1 MAFIFVNAFKSGLD
15 ARRSR
20 ITAQQGSLSVGNNI
34 HINRGGEVEKR
45 KAFVPFASLPPDQT
59 KGLWATKNGI
69 YVFGSDATP
78 SVPGPVRYQR
88 LVAPGNHSLSEILSV
103 DTYNGVPYVVARFSD
118 GNVHHFYN
126 GVRVTDWDT
135 IAPNISDIDTLGQ
148 SLASLVSTDAAVDA
162 TYDVTTNKITILA
175 SKNNTP
181 FTLSASVR
189 NVNGG
194 SSNYAVVEIT
204 QSATASLPQIATVGF
219 LGGFIPSFDANESW
233 EVIVNNT
240 PYRITP
246 SASGTGTSARTFRG
260 KVYAT
265 VQGTLYFS
273 DVNNPTRW
281 TTTFTNSAGKKEDTF
296 AGFES
301 LSSQT
306 GGAETI
312 VTTAPYQGFLA
323 VFARRS
329 TQIWQVVAGDP
340 SDNLPKQILDNVGS
354 IAPRSAMNFG
364 EMDVFFLSDTG
375 VRSLRARDSSNAA
388 VVFDV
393 GTAVDPLVIEQ
404 MNNLTEPEVMRA
416 CGVIEPR
423 EGRYML
429 AIGNKI
435 FVYSFFPASSISAWT
450 TYEPGFVVEDWAVY
464 GNQLLCRSG
473 DEIYIYG
480 GANGNVYDNCLA
492 EVELSW
498 LSADRPGNKKKFKG
512 IDIGCDGSWTVSYS
526 TDPTTDS
533 YALAGS
539 VGLSN
544 FHLPNFRIGA
554 SGTHIGLKLT
564 SNDSKPARISSAVV
578 HFDYTEVPS

>member
-20 ITAQQGSLSVGNNI
+20 ITAQQGSLSVGKNI

-45 KAFVPFASLPPDQT
+45 KAFAPFATLPSGQT

-69 YVFGSDATP
+69 YVFGSAASP
-78 SVPGPVRYQR
+78 SLPASVRYQR
-88 LVAPGNHSLSEILSV
+88 LVAPGSPALSEILSV

-118 GNVHHFYN
+118 GNVHHYYN
-126 GVRVTDWDT
+126 GARVTDWDT

-148 SLASLVSTDAAVDA
+148 SLASLVSTDEAVDA
-162 TYDVTTNKITILA
+162 TYDTVTNKVTIMA
-175 SKNNTP
+175 SANNRP
-181 FTLSASVR
+181 FTLSASVG
-189 NVNGG
+189 NVTGG
-194 SSNYAVVEIT
+194 SANSTVVTIT
-204 QSATASLPQIATVGF
+204 QSATASLPQIATVE
-219 LGGFIPSFDANESW
+219 LVGGYDPAFDANESW
-233 EVIVNNT
+233 EVIVNGA
-240 PYRITP
+240 PYRVAP
-246 SASGTGTSARTFRG
+246 SASGIGTSARTFRG

-273 DVNNPTRW
+273 DANNPTRW

-306 GGAETI
+306 GGAEAL

-393 GTAVDPLVIEQ
+393 GTAVDPLVINQ
-404 MNNLTEPEVMRA
+404 MNSLSETDVTKA
-416 CGVIEPR
+416 CGVVEPR

-429 AIGNKI
+429 ALGDKV

-450 TYEPGFVVEDWAVY
+450 TYEPGFAVEDWAVF

-480 GANGNVYDNCLA
+480 GVSGNVYDDSLA

-512 IDIGCDGSWTVSYS
+512 LDIGCEGTWTISYS

-533 YALAGS
+533 YAKAGS
-539 VGLSN
+539 VQLSN
-544 FHLPNFRIGA
+544 FNLPNFRIGA
-554 SGTHIGLKLT
+554 SGTHIGLKFT

-578 HFDYTEVPS
+578 HFDYTETPS

>member
-20 ITAQQGSLSVGNNI
+20 ITAQQGSLSVGKNI

-45 KAFVPFASLPPDQT
+45 KAFVPFATLPSGQT

-69 YVFGSDATP
+69 YVFGSAANP
-78 SVPGPVRYQR
+78 SLPSSVRYQQ
-88 LVAPGNHSLSEILSV
+88 LTAPGSPNLTEILSA
-103 DTYNGVPYVVARFSD
+103 DTYNGVPYVVAKFSD
-118 GNVHHFYN
+118 GAVHHFYN
-126 GVRVTDWDT
+126 GARVTDWDT

-148 SLASLVSTDAAVDA
+148 SLAALVSTDAAVDA
-162 TYDVTTNKITILA
+162 TYDTSTNKIIITA
-175 SKNNTP
+175 SANNTP
-181 FTLSASVR
+181 FTLSASVS
-189 NVNGG
+189 NVAGG
-194 SSNYAVVEIT
+194 SANSTTLEIT
-204 QSATASLPQIATVGF
+204 QSPTASLPQIATVELF
-219 LGGFIPSFDANESW
+219 GGYNPSFDANESW

-240 PYRITP
+240 PYRVTP
-246 SASGTGTSARTFRG
+246 SASGIGTSARTFRG

-301 LSSQT
+301 LSAQT
-306 GGAETI
+306 GGAETL

-354 IAPRSAMNFG
+354 IAPRSAINFG

-393 GTAVDPLVIEQ
+393 GTAVDPLVINQ
-404 MNNLTEPEVMRA
+404 MNSLSEAEAMRA
-416 CGVIEPR
+416 CGVVEPR

-429 AIGNKI
+429 ALGEKI

-450 TYEPGFVVEDWAVY
+450 TYEPGFAVEDWAVY

-473 DEIYIYG
+473 DEVYIYG
-480 GANGNVYDNCLA
+480 GTNGAAYDDSLA

-512 IDIGCDGSWTVSYS
+512 IDIGCEGSWTISYS
-526 TDPTTDS
+526 TDPTTNS
-533 YALAGS
+533 YAKAGS
-539 VGLSN
+539 VELSN
-544 FHLPNFRIGA
+544 FNLPNFRIGA
-554 SGTHIGLKLT
+554 SGTHIGLKFT
-564 SNDSKPARISSAVV
+564 SNDPKPARISSAVV
-578 HFDYTEVPS
+578 HFDYTETPS

>member
-1 MAFIFVNAFKSGLD
+1 MAFVFVNAFKSGLD

-34 HINRGGEVEKR
+34 HINRGGEIEKR
-45 KAFVPFASLPPDQT
+45 KAFVPFATLPSDQT

-69 YVFGSDATP
+69 YVFGSAANPTVP
-78 SVPGPVRYQR
+78 SSVRYQR
-88 LVAPGNHSLSEILSV
+88 LVAPGGPDLSEILSV
-103 DTYNGVPYVVARFSD
+103 DSYNGVPYVVAKFSD
-118 GNVHHFYN
+118 GAVHHYFN
-126 GVRVTDWDT
+126 GDRITDWDV
-135 IAPNISDIDTLGQ
+135 IAPAISDIDTLGQ
-148 SLASLVSTDAAVDA
+148 SLAELISTDPAVDA
-162 TYDVTTNKITILA
+162 TYDTVTNKITVTASLA
-175 SKNNTP
+175 HVV
-181 FTLSASVR
+181 FAISASVS
-189 NVNGG
+189 NVAGG
-194 SSNYAVVEIT
+194 SDNYTTVLIT
-204 QSATASLPQIATVGF
+204 QEATASHHQIATVE
-219 LGGFIPSFDANESW
+219 LVGGYNPAFDANESW
-233 EVIVNNT
+233 EVIINNT
-240 PYRITP
+240 PYRVTP
-246 SASGTGTSARTFRG
+246 SASGTGNSARTFRG

-281 TTTFTNSAGKKEDTF
+281 TTTFTNSVGKKEDTF

-306 GGAETI
+306 GGADTLI
-312 VTTAPYQGFLA
+312 TTAPYQGFLA
-323 VFARRS
+323 VFARRA

-340 SDNLPKQILDNVGS
+340 SDNLPKQILDNVGAM
-354 IAPRSAMNFG
+354 APRSAINFG

-375 VRSLRARDSSNAA
+375 VRSLRARDASNAA

-393 GTAVDPLVIEQ
+393 GTAVDPLVINQ
-404 MNNLTEPEVMRA
+404 MNSLTESQAMRS
-416 CGVIEPR
+416 CGVVEPR

-429 AIGNKI
+429 AIGSKV

-450 TYEPGFVVEDWAVY
+450 TYEPGFTVEDWAVY
-464 GNQLLCRSG
+464 ENQLLCRAG

-480 GANGNVYDNCLA
+480 GVSGDIYDDSLA

-512 IDIGCDGSWTVSYS
+512 IDIGCEGSWSISYS

-539 VGLSN
+539 VELSN

-554 SGTHIGLKLT
+554 SGTHIGLKFT
-564 SNDSKPARISSAVV
+564 SNDPTPARISSAVV
-578 HFDYTEVPS
+578 HFDYTEPPS

>member
-1 MAFIFVNAFKSGLD
+1 MAFVFVNAFKSGLD

-34 HINRGGEVEKR
+34 HINRGGEIEKR
-45 KAFVPFASLPPDQT
+45 KAFVPFASLPSSQT

-69 YVFGSDATP
+69 YVFGSVISPDMP
-78 SVPGPVRYQR
+78 QSIRYQR
-88 LVAPGNHSLSEILSV
+88 LVAPGDPDLLEILSV
-103 DTYNGVPYVVARFSD
+103 DTYNGVPYVVAKFSD
-118 GNVHHFYN
+118 GSVHHYYN
-126 GVRVTDWDT
+126 GARVTDWDT
-135 IAPNISDIDTLGQ
+135 IAPAISDINTLGT
-148 SLASLVSTDAAVDA
+148 SLAALISTDSAVDA
-162 TYDVTTNKITILA
+162 TYDSVTKKITITA
-175 SKNNTP
+175 SKNDTS
-181 FTLSASVR
+181 FTISAGVDNITNSTLVT
-189 NVNGG
+189 
-194 SSNYAVVEIT
+194 IT
-204 QSATASLPQIATVGF
+204 QSATTTLPQIATVEL
-219 LGGFIPSFDANESW
+219 LGGYNPELDANESW
-233 EVIVNNT
+233 RVVINGIS
-240 PYRITP
+240 YRVTP

-281 TTTFTNSAGKKEDTF
+281 TSTFTNSAGKKEETF

-306 GGAETI
+306 GGAETLI
-312 VTTAPYQGFLA
+312 TTAAYQGFLA

-354 IAPRSAMNFG
+354 IAPRSAINFG

-393 GTAVDPLVIEQ
+393 GTAVDPLVIDQ
-404 MNNLTEPEVMRA
+404 INNLTETEVARS
-416 CGVIEPR
+416 CGVVEPR

-429 AIGNKI
+429 ALGSKV
-435 FVYSFFPASSISAWT
+435 FVYSFFPASSISAWS
-450 TYEPGFVVEDWAVY
+450 TYELGFPVEDWAVF

-473 DEIYIYG
+473 DEVFIYG
-480 GANGNVYDNCLA
+480 GVSGSTYDGCLA
-492 EVELSW
+492 EVDLSW
-498 LSADRPGNKKKFKG
+498 LSAERPGNKKKFKG
-512 IDIGCDGSWTVSYS
+512 IDIGCEGSWTISYS
-526 TDPTTDS
+526 TDPTTNS

-539 VGLSN
+539 VEGSN

-554 SGTHIGLKLT
+554 SGTHIGLKFT
-564 SNDSKPARISSAVV
+564 SNDARPARISSAVI
-578 HFDYTEVPS
+578 HFDYTEPPS

>member
-20 ITAQQGSLSVGNNI
+20 ITAQQGSLSVGKNI

-45 KAFVPFASLPPDQT
+45 KAFVSFTTLPSDQT

-69 YVFGSDATP
+69 YVFGSAASPTVP
-78 SVPGPVRYQR
+78 SSVRYQQ
-88 LVAPGNHSLSEILSV
+88 LVAPGDPDLSEILSV
-103 DTYNGVPYVVARFSD
+103 DTYNGAPYVVAKFSD
-118 GNVHHFYN
+118 GAVHHYYN
-126 GVRVTDWDT
+126 GVRITDWDV
-135 IAPNISDIDTLGQ
+135 IAPAISDIDTLGQ
-148 SLASLVSTDAAVDA
+148 SLADLISTDPEVDA
-162 TYDVTTNKITILA
+162 TYNTATNKITVTGSLH
-175 SKNNTP
+175 NVV
-181 FTLSASVR
+181 FTISASVS
-189 NVNGG
+189 NVAGG
-194 SSNYAVVEIT
+194 SDNYATVIIT
-204 QSATASLPQIATVGF
+204 QQATANHHQIATVELVGAY
-219 LGGFIPSFDANESW
+219 SAAFDANESW
-233 EVIVNNT
+233 EVIINNI
-240 PYRITP
+240 PYRVTP

-281 TTTFTNSAGKKEDTF
+281 TTTFTNSVGKKEDTF

-306 GGAETI
+306 GSSETL

-340 SDNLPKQILDNVGS
+340 SDNLPKQILDNVGAM
-354 IAPRSAMNFG
+354 APRSAINFG

-393 GTAVDPLVIEQ
+393 GTAVDPLVIDQ
-404 MNNLTEPEVMRA
+404 MNSLTEAQAMRA
-416 CGVIEPR
+416 CGVVEPR

-429 AIGNKI
+429 AIGSKV

-450 TYEPGFVVEDWAVY
+450 TYEPGFPVEDWAVF
-464 GNQLLCRSG
+464 GNQLFCRSG

-480 GANGNVYDNCLA
+480 GVSGVVYDDSLA

-512 IDIGCDGSWTVSYS
+512 IDIGCEGGWTISYS
-526 TDPTTDS
+526 TDPTTNN

-539 VGLSN
+539 VQLSN

-554 SGTHIGLKLT
+554 SGTHIGLKFT
-564 SNDSKPARISSAVV
+564 SNDPTPARISSAVV
-578 HFDYTEVPS
+578 HFDYTEDPS

>member
-20 ITAQQGSLSVGNNI
+20 ITAQQGSLSVGKNI

-45 KAFVPFASLPPDQT
+45 KAFVPFATLPSGQT

-69 YVFGSDATP
+69 YVFGSAASP
-78 SVPGPVRYQR
+78 SLPASVRYQR
-88 LVAPGNHSLSEILSV
+88 LVAPGSPTLSEILSV

-126 GVRVTDWDT
+126 GARVTDWDT

-148 SLASLVSTDAAVDA
+148 SLAALVATDAAVDA
-162 TYDVTTNKITILA
+162 TYDTATNKITITA
-175 SKNNTP
+175 SANNKP
-181 FTLSASVR
+181 FTLSASVG
-189 NVNGG
+189 NVTGG
-194 SSNYAVVEIT
+194 SANSTVVTIT
-204 QSATASLPQIATVGF
+204 QSATASLPQIATVE
-219 LGGFIPSFDANESW
+219 LVGGYNPAFDANESW
-233 EVIVNNT
+233 EVIVNGT
-240 PYRITP
+240 PYRVAP
-246 SASGTGTSARTFRG
+246 SASGIGTSARTFRG

-301 LSSQT
+301 LSAQT
-306 GGAETI
+306 GGAETL

-393 GTAVDPLVIEQ
+393 GTAVDPLVINQ
-404 MNNLTEPEVMRA
+404 MNSLSETDVTRA
-416 CGVIEPR
+416 CGVVEPR

-429 AIGNKI
+429 ALGDKV

-450 TYEPGFVVEDWAVY
+450 TYEPGFAVEDWAVY

-473 DEIYIYG
+473 NEIYIYG
-480 GANGNVYDNCLA
+480 GASGNVYDSSLA

-512 IDIGCDGSWTVSYS
+512 IDIGCEGTWTISYS

-533 YALAGS
+533 YAKAGS
-539 VGLSN
+539 VQLSN
-544 FHLPNFRIGA
+544 FNLPNFRIGA
-554 SGTHIGLKLT
+554 SGTHIGLKFT

-578 HFDYTEVPS
+578 HFDYTETPS

>member
-20 ITAQQGSLSVGNNI
+20 ITAQQGSLSVGKNI

-45 KAFVPFASLPPDQT
+45 KAFVPFASLQPGQT

-69 YVFGSDATP
+69 YVFGSVANP
-78 SVPGPVRYQR
+78 SVPTSLRYQQ
-88 LVAPGNHSLSEILSV
+88 LTAPGSPDLSEILSV
-103 DTYNGVPYVVARFSD
+103 DTYNGVPYVVAKFSD
-118 GNVHHFYN
+118 GAVHHFYN
-126 GVRVTDWDT
+126 GARVTDWDT

-162 TYDVTTNKITILA
+162 TYDTATNKITITA
-175 SKNNTP
+175 SAKNTP
-181 FTLSASVR
+181 FTLSVSVS
-189 NVNGG
+189 NVEGG
-194 SSNYAVVEIT
+194 SNNSAIT
-204 QSATASLPQIATVGF
+204 DIVQSATISHPQISTVELF
-219 LGGFIPSFDANESW
+219 GGYDPSFDGDESW

-240 PYRITP
+240 PYRVTP

-301 LSSQT
+301 LSAQT
-306 GGAETI
+306 GGAETL

-354 IAPRSAMNFG
+354 IAPRSAINFG

-393 GTAVDPLVIEQ
+393 GTAVDPLVINQ
-404 MNNLTEPEVMRA
+404 MNDLTEAEVARS
-416 CGVIEPR
+416 CGVVEPR

-429 AIGNKI
+429 ALGDKV

-450 TYEPGFVVEDWAVY
+450 IYELGFAVEDWAVY

-480 GANGNVYDNCLA
+480 GISGNVYDNSLA

-512 IDIGCDGSWTVSYS
+512 IDIGCEGSWTISYS

-533 YALAGS
+533 YAKAGS
-539 VGLSN
+539 VELSN
-544 FHLPNFRIGA
+544 FNLPNFRIGA
-554 SGTHIGLKLT
+554 SGTHIGLKFT

-578 HFDYTEVPS
+578 HFDYTETPS

>member
-45 KAFVPFASLPPDQT
+45 KAFVPFAKLPSNLT

-69 YVFGSDATP
+69 YVFGSAASP
-78 SVPGPVRYQR
+78 SVPASIRYQR
-88 LVAPGNHSLSEILSV
+88 LTAPGSPNLSEILSV

-126 GVRVTDWDT
+126 GSRITDWDT
-135 IAPNISDIDTLGQ
+135 IAPSISDIDTLGQ
-148 SLASLVSTDAAVDA
+148 SLASLVSTDTEVDS
-162 TYDVTTNKITILA
+162 TYDASTNKITITA
-175 SKNNTP
+175 SVNNKP
-181 FTLSASVR
+181 FTLSASVG
-189 NVNGG
+189 NVAGG
-194 SSNYAVVEIT
+194 SANSAVVTIT
-204 QSATASLPQIATVGF
+204 QPAESSLPQIATVE
-219 LGGFIPSFDANESW
+219 LVGGYNPAFDANESW
-233 EVIVNNT
+233 EIIINST
-240 PYRITP
+240 PYRVAP
-246 SASGTGTSARTFRG
+246 SASGVGTSARTFRG

-306 GGAETI
+306 GGADTL

-354 IAPRSAMNFG
+354 IAPRSAINFG

-375 VRSLRARDSSNAA
+375 IRSLRARDSSNAA

-393 GTAVDPLVIEQ
+393 GTAVDPLVINQINSLSEA
-404 MNNLTEPEVMRA
+404 NAIRA
-416 CGVIEPR
+416 CGVVEPR

-429 AIGNKI
+429 ALGGKI

-450 TYEPGFVVEDWAVY
+450 TYEPGFAVEDWAVY

-473 DEIYIYG
+473 DEVYIYG
-480 GANGNVYDNCLA
+480 GVSGDVYDDSLA

-512 IDIGCDGSWTVSYS
+512 IDIGCEGGWTIFYS

-539 VGLSN
+539 VQLSN

-564 SNDSKPARISSAVV
+564 SNDPKPARISSAVV
-578 HFDYTEVPS
+578 HFDYTETAS

>member
-20 ITAQQGSLSVGNNI
+20 ITAQQGSLSVGKNI

-45 KAFVPFASLPPDQT
+45 KAFVPFASLPSDQT
-59 KGLWATKNGI
+59 QGLWATKNGI
-69 YVFGSDATP
+69 YVFGSAVSPVAPT
-78 SVPGPVRYQR
+78 SVRYQR
-88 LVAPGNHSLSEILSV
+88 LAAPGDPDLSEILSV
-103 DTYNGVPYVVARFSD
+103 DTYNGVPYVVAKFSD
-118 GNVHHFYN
+118 GTVHHYYN

-135 IAPNISDIDTLGQ
+135 IAPAISDIDTLGQ
-148 SLASLVSTDAAVDA
+148 SLAALVSTDSAVDA
-162 TYDVTTNKITILA
+162 TYDALTKKITITA
-175 SKNNTP
+175 SALNKE
-181 FTLSASVR
+181 FTLSAGVS
-189 NVNGG
+189 NVAGG
-194 SSNYAVVEIT
+194 SNNYAVVDIT
-204 QSATASLPQIATVGF
+204 QSATVSLPQIATVE
-219 LGGFIPSFDANESW
+219 LIGGYDPAFDANESW
-233 EVIVNNT
+233 EVIIDGT
-240 PYRITP
+240 PYRVTP

-306 GGAETI
+306 GGAETL

-404 MNNLTEPEVMRA
+404 MNALTEPEVVRA
-416 CGVIEPR
+416 CGVVEPR

-429 AIGNKI
+429 ALGDKV

-450 TYEPGFVVEDWAVY
+450 TYEPGFAVEDWAVF

-480 GANGNVYDNCLA
+480 GISGNVYDNSLA

-512 IDIGCDGSWTVSYS
+512 IDIGCEGTWTISYS

-533 YALAGS
+533 YAKAGS
-539 VGLSN
+539 VELSN
-544 FHLPNFRIGA
+544 FNLPNFRIGA
-554 SGTHIGLKLT
+554 SGTHIGLKFT

-578 HFDYTEVPS
+578 HFDYTETPS

>member
-1 MAFIFVNAFKSGLD
+1 MAFVFVNAFKSGLD

-20 ITAQQGSLSVGNNI
+20 ITAQQGSLSVGKNI

-45 KAFVPFASLPPDQT
+45 KAFVPFATLPADQT

-69 YVFGSDATP
+69 YVFGSTISP
-78 SVPGPVRYQR
+78 TVPGSVRYQQ
-88 LVAPGNHSLSEILSV
+88 LVAPGSPDLSEILSV
-103 DTYNGVPYVVARFSD
+103 DSYNGVPYVVAKFSD
-118 GNVHHFYN
+118 GSVHHFYN
-126 GVRVTDWDT
+126 SARITDWDV
-135 IAPNISDIDTLGQ
+135 IAPAISDIDTLGQ
-148 SLASLVSTDAAVDA
+148 SLADLISTDPAVDA
-162 TYDVTTNKITILA
+162 TYDTVTNKITVTGSLH
-175 SKNNTP
+175 NVV
-181 FTLSASVR
+181 FTISASVS
-189 NVNGG
+189 NAAGG
-194 SSNYAVVEIT
+194 SDNYTTVIIT
-204 QSATASLPQIATVGF
+204 QQATANHHQIATVEL
-219 LGGFIPSFDANESW
+219 LGGYNPAFDANESW
-233 EVIVNNT
+233 EVIINNT
-240 PYRITP
+240 PYRVTP

-281 TTTFTNSAGKKEDTF
+281 TTTFTNSVGKKEDTF

-306 GGAETI
+306 GSSETL

-323 VFARRS
+323 VFARRA

-340 SDNLPKQILDNVGS
+340 SDNLPKQILDNVGAM
-354 IAPRSAMNFG
+354 APRSAINFG

-393 GTAVDPLVIEQ
+393 GTAVDPLVIDQ
-404 MNNLTEPEVMRA
+404 MNSLTEAQAMRS
-416 CGVIEPR
+416 CGVVEPR

-429 AIGNKI
+429 AIGSKV

-450 TYEPGFVVEDWAVY
+450 TYEPGFTVEDWAVL
-464 GNQLLCRSG
+464 GNQLFCRSG

-480 GANGNVYDNCLA
+480 GVSGVVYDDSLA

-498 LSADRPGNKKKFKG
+498 LSADRPGSKKKFKG
-512 IDIGCDGSWTVSYS
+512 IDIGCEGSWTISYS
-526 TDPTTDS
+526 TDPTTDN

-539 VGLSN
+539 VQLSN

-554 SGTHIGLKLT
+554 SGTHIGLKFT
-564 SNDSKPARISSAVV
+564 SNDASPARISSAVV
-578 HFDYTEVPS
+578 HFDYTETPS

>member
-20 ITAQQGSLSVGNNI
+20 ITAQQGSLSVGKNI

-69 YVFGSDATP
+69 YVFGSATNP
-78 SVPGPVRYQR
+78 SVPSSVRYQQ
-88 LVAPGNHSLSEILSV
+88 LTAPGSPDLSEILSV
-103 DTYNGVPYVVARFSD
+103 DTYNGVPYVVAKFSD
-118 GNVHHFYN
+118 GAVHHYYN
-126 GVRVTDWDT
+126 GSRVTDWDT

-162 TYDVTTNKITILA
+162 TYDTVTNKVTITA
-175 SKNNTP
+175 SVNNLP
-181 FTLSASVR
+181 FTLSASVS
-189 NVNGG
+189 NVTGG
-194 SSNYAVVEIT
+194 SNNSAITDIT
-204 QSATASLPQIATVGF
+204 QSATASLPQISTVELF
-219 LGGFIPSFDANESW
+219 GGYDPSFDGNESW

-240 PYRITP
+240 PYRVTP
-246 SASGTGTSARTFRG
+246 SASGIGTSARTFRG

-306 GGAETI
+306 GGAETL

-354 IAPRSAMNFG
+354 IAPRSAINFG

-393 GTAVDPLVIEQ
+393 GTAVDPLVINQ
-404 MNNLTEPEVMRA
+404 MNSLSEAEAMRA
-416 CGVIEPR
+416 CGVVEPR

-429 AIGNKI
+429 ALGDKV

-450 TYEPGFVVEDWAVY
+450 TYEPGFAVEDWAVF

-480 GANGNVYDNCLA
+480 GISGNVYDNSLA

-512 IDIGCDGSWTVSYS
+512 IDIGCEGSWTISYS

-533 YALAGS
+533 YAKAGS
-539 VGLSN
+539 VQLSN
-544 FHLPNFRIGA
+544 FNLPNFRIGA
-554 SGTHIGLKLT
+554 SGTHIGLKFT

-578 HFDYTEVPS
+578 HFDYTETPS

>member
-20 ITAQQGSLSVGNNI
+20 ITAQQGSLSVGKNI

-45 KAFVPFASLPPDQT
+45 KAFVPFASLPSDQT
-59 KGLWATKNGI
+59 QGLWATKNGI
-69 YVFGSDATP
+69 YVFGSAVSP
-78 SVPGPVRYQR
+78 VVPTSVRYQR
-88 LVAPGNHSLSEILSV
+88 LAAPGNPDLSEILSV
-103 DTYNGVPYVVARFSD
+103 DTYNGVPYVVAKFSD
-118 GNVHHFYN
+118 GTVHHYYN
-126 GVRVTDWDT
+126 GARVTDWDT
-135 IAPNISDIDTLGQ
+135 IAPAISDIDTLGQ
-148 SLASLVSTDAAVDA
+148 SLAALVSTDSAVDA
-162 TYDVTTNKITILA
+162 TYDALTKKITITA
-175 SKNNTP
+175 SALNKE
-181 FTLSASVR
+181 FTLSAGVS
-189 NVNGG
+189 NVAGG
-194 SSNYAVVEIT
+194 SNNYAVVDIT
-204 QSATASLPQIATVGF
+204 QSATVSLPQIATVE
-219 LGGFIPSFDANESW
+219 LIGGYDPAFDANESW
-233 EVIVNNT
+233 EVIIDGT
-240 PYRITP
+240 PYRVTP

-306 GGAETI
+306 GGAETL

-404 MNNLTEPEVMRA
+404 MNALTEPEVARA
-416 CGVIEPR
+416 CGVVEPR

-429 AIGNKI
+429 ALGDKV

-450 TYEPGFVVEDWAVY
+450 TYEPGFAVEDWAVY

-480 GANGNVYDNCLA
+480 GVSGNVYDNSLA

-512 IDIGCDGSWTVSYS
+512 IDIGCEGIWTISYS
-526 TDPTTDS
+526 TDPTTNS
-533 YALAGS
+533 YAKAGS
-539 VGLSN
+539 VELSN
-544 FHLPNFRIGA
+544 FNLPNFRIGA
-554 SGTHIGLKLT
+554 SGTHIGLKFT

-578 HFDYTEVPS
+578 HFDYTETPS

>member
-20 ITAQQGSLSVGNNI
+20 ITAQQGSLSVGKNI

-45 KAFVPFASLPPDQT
+45 KAFVPFATLPSGQT

-69 YVFGSDATP
+69 YVFGSAASL
-78 SVPGPVRYQR
+78 SVPAPIRYQR
-88 LVAPGNHSLSEILSV
+88 LTSPSGSTLLEVLSV
-103 DTYNGVPYVVARFSD
+103 DTYNGAPYVVAKFTD
-118 GNVHHFYN
+118 GGVHHFYN
-126 GVRVTDWDT
+126 GARVTDWDT

-148 SLASLVSTDAAVDA
+148 SISALVSTDPVVDA
-162 TYDVTTNKITILA
+162 TYDATANRITITA
-175 SKNNTP
+175 SANNTP
-181 FTLSASVR
+181 FTISALVTNVAGGEANSAVMSVIQY
-189 NVNGG
+189 
-194 SSNYAVVEIT
+194 S
-204 QSATASLPQIATVGF
+204 TASLPQIATVD
-219 LGGFIPSFDANESW
+219 LVGGYNPSFDANESW
-233 EVIVNNT
+233 EIIINNT
-240 PYRITP
+240 PYRVTP
-246 SASGTGTSARTFRG
+246 SASGIGTSARTFRG

-301 LSSQT
+301 LSAQT
-306 GGAETI
+306 GGAESL

-354 IAPRSAMNFG
+354 IAPRSAINFG

-404 MNNLTEPEVMRA
+404 MNALTEPEVARA
-416 CGVIEPR
+416 CGVVEPR

-429 AIGNKI
+429 ALGDKV

-450 TYEPGFVVEDWAVY
+450 TYEPGFAVEDWAVY

-473 DEIYIYG
+473 DDVYIYG
-480 GANGNVYDNCLA
+480 GVIGNVYDNSLA

-512 IDIGCDGSWTVSYS
+512 IDIGCEGSWTISYS

-533 YALAGS
+533 YAKAGS
-539 VGLSN
+539 VELSN
-544 FHLPNFRIGA
+544 FNLPNFRIGA
-554 SGTHIGLKLT
+554 SGTHIGLKFT

-578 HFDYTEVPS
+578 HFDYTEPPS

>member
-1 MAFIFVNAFKSGLD
+1 MAFVFVNAFKSGLD
-15 ARRSR
+15 SRRSR
-20 ITAQQGSLSVGNNI
+20 ITAPQGSLSVGKNI

-45 KAFVPFASLPPDQT
+45 KAFVPFATLPADQT

-69 YVFGSDATP
+69 YVFGSAASPTIP
-78 SVPGPVRYQR
+78 TSVRYQQ
-88 LVAPGNHSLSEILSV
+88 LVAPGSPDLSEILSV
-103 DTYNGVPYVVARFSD
+103 DTYNGVPYVVAKFSD
-118 GNVHHFYN
+118 GTVHHFYN
-126 GVRVTDWDT
+126 GVRITDWDT
-135 IAPNISDIDTLGQ
+135 IAPAISDIDTLGQ
-148 SLASLVSTDAAVDA
+148 SLAALISTDSAVDA
-162 TYDVTTNKITILA
+162 TYDTATNKITVTASLA
-175 SKNNTP
+175 HVV
-181 FTLSASVR
+181 FAISASVS
-189 NVNGG
+189 NVAGG
-194 SSNYAVVEIT
+194 SDNYATVIIT
-204 QSATASLPQIATVGF
+204 QQATASHHQVATVE
-219 LGGFIPSFDANESW
+219 LVGGYNPAFDANESW
-233 EVIVNNT
+233 EVIINGT
-240 PYRITP
+240 PYRVTS

-281 TTTFTNSAGKKEDTF
+281 TTTFTNSVGKKEDTF

-306 GGAETI
+306 GGAETL

-375 VRSLRARDSSNAA
+375 VRSLRARDSSNSA

-393 GTAVDPLVIEQ
+393 GTAVDPLVIDQ
-404 MNNLTEPEVMRA
+404 MNSLTEAQAMRA
-416 CGVIEPR
+416 CGVVEPR

-429 AIGNKI
+429 ALGDKV

-450 TYEPGFVVEDWAVY
+450 TYEPGFTVEDWAVF

-480 GANGNVYDNCLA
+480 GVSGGVYDNSLA

-512 IDIGCDGSWTVSYS
+512 IDIGCEGSWTISYS
-526 TDPTTDS
+526 TDPTSNS

-539 VGLSN
+539 VELSN

-554 SGTHIGLKLT
+554 SGTHIGLKFT
-564 SNDSKPARISSAVV
+564 SNDPTPARISSAVV
-578 HFDYTEVPS
+578 HFDYTEPPS

>member
-1 MAFIFVNAFKSGLD
+1 MPFVFVNAFKSGLD

-20 ITAQQGSLSVGNNI
+20 VTAQQGSLSVGKNI

-45 KAFVPFASLPPDQT
+45 KAFVPFATLPTDQT

-69 YVFGSDATP
+69 YVFGSAESPTMP
-78 SVPGPVRYQR
+78 SSVRYQR
-88 LVAPGNHSLSEILSV
+88 LVAPGSPDLSEILSV
-103 DTYNGVPYVVARFSD
+103 DTYNGVPYVIAKFSD

-135 IAPNISDIDTLGQ
+135 IAPEISDIDTLGD
-148 SLASLVSTDAAVDA
+148 SLAALISTDNDVDA
-162 TYDVTTNKITILA
+162 TYDAGTDKITITA
-175 SKNNTP
+175 SENNKE
-181 FTLSASVR
+181 FTLSAGVS
-189 NVNGG
+189 NVSGG
-194 SSNYAVVEIT
+194 SPNLALVAIT
-204 QSATASLPQIATVGF
+204 QSATSLLPQIATVE
-219 LGGFIPSFDANESW
+219 LVGGYNPAFDANESW
-233 EVIVNNT
+233 EVIINNT
-240 PYRITP
+240 PYRVTP

-281 TTTFTNSAGKKEDTF
+281 TTTFTNTAGKKEDTF

-301 LSSQT
+301 LSTQT
-306 GGAETI
+306 GGADTL

-340 SDNLPKQILDNVGS
+340 SDNLPKQILDNVGA
-354 IAPRSAMNFG
+354 IAARSAINFG

-393 GTAVDPLVIEQ
+393 GTAVDPLVIDQ
-404 MNNLTEPEVMRA
+404 MNNLTEAQAMRA
-416 CGVIEPR
+416 CGVVEPR

-429 AIGNKI
+429 AIGDKV

-450 TYEPGFVVEDWAVY
+450 TYEPGFTVEDWAVF

-473 DEIYIYG
+473 DEVYIYG
-480 GANGNVYDNCLA
+480 GVSGNVYDDTLA

-498 LSADRPGNKKKFKG
+498 LSADRPGSKKKFKG
-512 IDIGCDGSWTVSYS
+512 IDVGCEGTWTISYS
-526 TDPTTDS
+526 TDPNTGA
-533 YALAGS
+533 YATAGS
-539 VGLSN
+539 VQTSN
-544 FHLPNFRIGA
+544 FHLPNFRIGET
-554 SGTHIGLKLT
+554 GTHIGLKFT
-564 SNDSKPARISSAVV
+564 TNDPKQARISSAIV
-578 HFDYTEVPS
+578 HFDYTETPS

>member
-20 ITAQQGSLSVGNNI
+20 ITAQQGSLSVGKNI

-45 KAFVPFASLPPDQT
+45 KAFVPFATLPSGQT

-69 YVFGSDATP
+69 YVFGSAASP
-78 SVPGPVRYQR
+78 SLPASVRYQR
-88 LVAPGNHSLSEILSV
+88 LVAPGSPTLSEILSA

-126 GVRVTDWDT
+126 GARVTDWDT

-148 SLASLVSTDAAVDA
+148 SLAALVATDAAVDA
-162 TYDVTTNKITILA
+162 TYDTATNKITITA
-175 SKNNTP
+175 SANNKP
-181 FTLSASVR
+181 FTLSASVG
-189 NVNGG
+189 NVTGG
-194 SSNYAVVEIT
+194 SANSTVVTIT
-204 QSATASLPQIATVGF
+204 QSATASLPQIATVE
-219 LGGFIPSFDANESW
+219 LVGGYNPAFDANESW
-233 EVIVNNT
+233 EVIVDGI
-240 PYRITP
+240 PYRVAP
-246 SASGTGTSARTFRG
+246 SASGIGTSARTFRG

-301 LSSQT
+301 LSAQT
-306 GGAETI
+306 GGAETL

-354 IAPRSAMNFG
+354 IAPRSAINFG

-393 GTAVDPLVIEQ
+393 GTAVDPLVINQ
-404 MNNLTEPEVMRA
+404 MNSLSETDAAKA
-416 CGVIEPR
+416 CGVVEPR

-429 AIGNKI
+429 ALGDKV

-450 TYEPGFVVEDWAVY
+450 TYEPGFAVEDWAVY

-473 DEIYIYG
+473 NEIYIYG
-480 GANGNVYDNCLA
+480 GVSGNVYDSSLA

-512 IDIGCDGSWTVSYS
+512 IDIGCEGTWTISYS
-526 TDPTTDS
+526 TDPTTNS
-533 YALAGS
+533 YAKAGS
-539 VGLSN
+539 VQLSN
-544 FHLPNFRIGA
+544 FNLPNFRIGA
-554 SGTHIGLKLT
+554 SGTHIGLKFT

-578 HFDYTEVPS
+578 HFDYTETPS